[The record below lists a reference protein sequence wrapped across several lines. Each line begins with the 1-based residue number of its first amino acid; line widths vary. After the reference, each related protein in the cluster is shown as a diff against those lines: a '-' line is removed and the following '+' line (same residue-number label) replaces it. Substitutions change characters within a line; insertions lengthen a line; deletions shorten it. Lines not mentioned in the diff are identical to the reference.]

1 MTMETWEAFVATHR
15 EKQEQ
20 AIPESWKLSQ
30 KKLDQ
35 ISGAGTPQEGHLIE
49 LKAAQA
55 SGLLS
60 QREMEITES
69 FTARELLTKMRSQS
83 LRAQDVVVA
92 FCKRAAI
99 AQQLTSCL
107 TEILF
112 DKAVE
117 RARFLDAQLT
127 ATGKVIGPLHGL
139 PISLKD
145 SFHVEGYHSTV
156 GYVEFLKRPLPQG
169 NAALVK
175 LLEDAGAILYC
186 KTNVSQTM
194 MTADSE
200 NNIFGRT
207 LNPHNTRLTAGGSTG
222 GEGALVA
229 FRGSILG
236 VGTDLAGSVR
246 IPALCCGIYGFK
258 PTVDR
263 IPFEGQALS
272 PFPVQWIS
280 SVMPAAGPLATSVDD
295 LSLFMEVVT
304 GLQPW
309 KYDSSAVFIPW
320 RSLDSEHKALI
331 IGILPED
338 EEYLLHP
345 PVRRILAKAIHTLEK
360 AGHKLVRLPAD
371 PHRSVSLG
379 ARIGY
384 QFFGIASPDPAVI
397 AQSMGEPFVAS
408 VAKGMHPFSG
418 GDFPVSPKLDI
429 PTQFHKLN
437 EARGA
442 YGEAWKE
449 AWREYELDVVIAPGA
464 VGTAVPHDT
473 YGLPVYTV
481 MWNVLDYPAAVIPF
495 GYASASEDPEPQTS
509 NMAFVPDY
517 DAKSNHGA
525 PGSIQ
530 IISPRFRDE
539 ECLEAARIIDKA
551 LRSI

>member
-1 MTMETWEAFVATHR
+1 MATWEAIVTAHR
-15 EKQEQ
+15 EKQKK
-20 AIPESWKLSQ
+20 AIPASWKLSQ

-35 ISGAGTPQEGHLIE
+35 ISGAGTPREGRLIE
-49 LKAAQA
+49 LEAAQL

-60 QREMEITES
+60 QREIKITES
-69 FTARELLTKMRSQS
+69 FTARELIKKIRSQS
-83 LRAQDVVVA
+83 LRAEDVVVA

-107 TEILF
+107 TEIFF
-112 DKAVE
+112 DDAIE
-117 RARFLDAQLT
+117 RARYLDAHLT
-127 ATGKVIGPLHGL
+127 TTGKVIGPLHGL

-145 SFHVEGYHSTV
+145 SFQVEGYHSTV
-156 GYVEFLKRPLPQG
+156 GYVEFLKRPLPAG
-169 NAALVK
+169 NSALVK
-175 LLEDAGAILYC
+175 LLTDAGAILYC
-186 KTNVSQTM
+186 KTNVPQTM

-222 GEGALVA
+222 GEGALIS

-263 IPFEGQALS
+263 IPFQGQALS
-272 PFPVQWIS
+272 PFPIQWIS

-295 LSLFMEVVT
+295 LSLFMETVT
-304 GLQPW
+304 ELQPW
-309 KYDSSAVFIPW
+309 KYDASAVSIPW
-320 RSLDSEHKALI
+320 RSLDYEHKILT

-338 EEYLLHP
+338 EEYILHP
-345 PVRRILAKAIHTLEK
+345 PIRRILAKAVCILEK
-360 AGHKLVRLPAD
+360 AGHKLVRLPVD

-384 QFFGIASPDPAVI
+384 QFFGIASPDPEAL

-408 VAKGMHPFSG
+408 VARGMHPFSG
-418 GDFPVSPKLDI
+418 GDFTVSPEMDI

-442 YGEAWKE
+442 YGEVWKE

-481 MWNVLDYPAAVIPF
+481 MWNVLDYPAAVVPF
-495 GYASASEDPEPQTS
+495 EYASASKDPEPQTS
-509 NMAFVPDY
+509 KMAFVPDY
-517 DAKSNHGA
+517 DPKSTHGA

-530 IISPRFRDE
+530 IVSPRFRDE

-551 LRSI
+551 LRSS